1 MLENRQ
7 LQTFI
12 QTAEEGSFSKAARKA
27 FVSPTA
33 LIQQINLLEKRLK
46 IKLFLRSHQGLTLT
60 EAGRSFYKDA
70 KYILQYMQ
78 DSVARAQQ
86 AAREDVPPVRLG
98 TSLMTP
104 SQFLLGLW
112 PDIQKKDPELN
123 IRLVPF
129 DNTPENAKEILSRLG
144 QHIDVVAGPIDEG
157 FKETYGCAMLEL
169 FRAPV
174 RVAVSRHHPLAAK
187 DILQPQDLFGQKFL
201 LLKRRGFKRI
211 DKLRQTL
218 ERKYP
223 QIQIMDFPF
232 YDINVFNQCQ
242 SGDFL
247 LMTIENWDNV
257 HPLLKTLPVAWDY
270 TIPFGLMYAPSP
282 SPQVQRFLQAI
293 RALKQEK

>member
-1 MLENRQ
+1 M
-7 LQTFI
+7 
-12 QTAEEGSFSKAARKA
+12 
-27 FVSPTA
+27 
-33 LIQQINLLEKRLK
+33 
-46 IKLFLRSHQGLTLT
+46 
-60 EAGRSFYKDA
+60 
-70 KYILQYMQ
+70 
-78 DSVARAQQ
+78 
-86 AAREDVPPVRLG
+86 
-98 TSLMTP
+98 
-104 SQFLLGLW
+104 
-112 PDIQKKDPELN
+112 
-123 IRLVPF
+123 
-129 DNTPENAKEILSRLG
+129 
-144 QHIDVVAGPIDEG
+144 VAGPIDEG

-223 QIQIMDFPF
+223 QIHIMDFPF

-257 HPLLKTLPVAWDY
+257 HPLLKTPARSVGLYHSLRPDVRPHPLSAGTALPASH
-270 TIPFGLMYAPSP
+270 T
-282 SPQVQRFLQAI
+282 R
-293 RALKQEK
+293 LKTGQIIFSAGPCHIGGV

>member
-27 FVSPTA
+27 YVSPTA

-46 IKLFLRSHQGLTLT
+46 TKLFLRSHQGLTLT
-60 EAGRSFYKDA
+60 KAGRSFYKDA

-78 DSVARAQQ
+78 DAVARAQQ

-144 QHIDVVAGPIDEG
+144 QHIDVVAGPIRRRLQGDLRLRHAGAFPRAGARGG
-157 FKETYGCAMLEL
+157 F
-169 FRAPV
+169 
-174 RVAVSRHHPLAAK
+174 
-187 DILQPQDLFGQKFL
+187 
-201 LLKRRGFKRI
+201 
-211 DKLRQTL
+211 
-218 ERKYP
+218 
-223 QIQIMDFPF
+223 
-232 YDINVFNQCQ
+232 
-242 SGDFL
+242 
-247 LMTIENWDNV
+247 
-257 HPLLKTLPVAWDY
+257 
-270 TIPFGLMYAPSP
+270 APS
-282 SPQVQRFLQAI
+282 SAGRQRYFTAAGFV
-293 RALKQEK
+293 RAEIPAA